1 MTIPGDFEM
10 ERPASARKWKVAL
23 LVLLSSVLLI
33 LFTESNTYRKS
44 LKRSKEAVSRQDL
57 ARMRE
62 AIKNYTADEK
72 RPPQSLQDLL
82 DKHYLRVIS
91 TDPLTGKKDWVPHFS
106 NVAVG
111 AGKTSFGIDDIHS
124 STDSEGIR

>member
-1 MTIPGDFEM
+1 M

-44 LKRSKEAVSRQDL
+44 LKRSKEAASRQDL

-62 AIKNYTADEK
+62 AITNYTADEK
-72 RPPQSLQDLL
+72 RPPRSLQDLL
-82 DKHYLRVIS
+82 DKHYLRVIP

-106 NVAVG
+106 
-111 AGKTSFGIDDIHS
+111 TFGIDDIHS
-124 STDSEGIR
+124 STDTEGIR